1 MKHKSFRPVTSVS
14 IVAGFTD
21 EGLNVEIGDAYFPVL
36 RFFLTLYSG
45 GTTMKLSLPM
55 IFLQHKDPGI
65 INMIKT
71 LTSSLSSLC
80 FPDWTQEKK
89 CYGPNNNQMLSVS
102 KSKDEK
108 FLQLNPFPSSFYR
121 YKTKVPLNFYCICN
135 DFNKQSML
143 TCLNIKVDYLFL
155 SMCSEIQV
163 FIFMVFNRSN
173 SRRRMRKL
181 TSPLLNIHHLQGLCY
196 EFYLCCLIYIFKYSY
211 VIINNILTFNNSY
224 IHNQQK
230 N

>member
-80 FPDWTQEKK
+80 VPDWTQEKK

-108 FLQLNPFPSSFYR
+108 FL
-121 YKTKVPLNFYCICN
+121 
-135 DFNKQSML
+135 
-143 TCLNIKVDYLFL
+143 
-155 SMCSEIQV
+155 
-163 FIFMVFNRSN
+163 
-173 SRRRMRKL
+173 
-181 TSPLLNIHHLQGLCY
+181 
-196 EFYLCCLIYIFKYSY
+196 
-211 VIINNILTFNNSY
+211 
-224 IHNQQK
+224 
-230 N
+230 